1 MCKYMWLSVRRVSV
15 EIVWQDAFFSAW
27 TEQSLHHK
35 YLIIEADFTILVKYE
50 WVGYVS
56 LSIVNIQKTVSRVT

>member
-35 YLIIEADFTILVKYE
+35 YLIIEADFTILVTY
-50 WVGYVS
+50 VGYES
-56 LSIVNIQKTVSRVT
+56 PSIVNIQKTVSRVT